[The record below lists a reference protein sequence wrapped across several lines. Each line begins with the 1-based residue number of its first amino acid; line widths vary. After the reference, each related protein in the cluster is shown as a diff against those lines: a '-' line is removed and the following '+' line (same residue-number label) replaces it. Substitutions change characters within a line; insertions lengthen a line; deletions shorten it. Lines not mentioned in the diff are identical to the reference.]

1 MKEIIANT
9 DRIAATATKI
19 NSINNQIKNRYQGV
33 ENAMKNLDNSWDG
46 KAATHAIGKFHSI
59 RSNYEDSRY
68 TVLLNYVHF
77 LEEQVSEGY
86 GVTENTNESLAA
98 AFK

>member
-1 MKEIIANT
+1 MREIFVNT
-9 DRIAATATKI
+9 DRIAATASKI

-46 KAATHAIGKFHSI
+46 KASVHAMEKFHSI

-68 TVLLNYVHF
+68 NVLLNYVHY

-86 GVTENTNESLAA
+86 KVTEGTNESLAA